1 MRPAGNVVKLVYVLA
16 LAIAAPVAAH
26 GQSKLPD
33 ITGTWE
39 ADASQLKKI
48 KSGPTKV
55 IIRADSSASWGKEHV
70 RWRWSKGNDYLLAL
84 GGEWVPYTL
93 KVSKGRLTISGEDLP
108 DPVVLT
114 RVGPATARPD
124 GVGVPPDPDTE
135 E

>member
-1 MRPAGNVVKLVYVLA
+1 MKLAFLLVLA
-16 LAIAAPVAAH
+16 TAVVPAALSA
-26 GQSKLPD
+26 QSKKAPD

-70 RWRWSKGNDYLLAL
+70 RWRWAKGNDYLLAL
-84 GGEWVPYTL
+84 GGEWVPYAL
-93 KVSKGRLTISGEDLP
+93 KVSKGKMTISGEDLP

-114 RVGPATARPD
+114 KVGPPTPRPD
-124 GVGVPPDPDTE
+124 SIAVPPDPDTE
-135 E
+135 S